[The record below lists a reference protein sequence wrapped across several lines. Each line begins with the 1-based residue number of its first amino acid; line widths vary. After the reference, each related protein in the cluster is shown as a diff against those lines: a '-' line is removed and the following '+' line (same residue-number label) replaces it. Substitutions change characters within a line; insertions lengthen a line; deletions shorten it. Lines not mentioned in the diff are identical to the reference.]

1 MENTD
6 VVVNN
11 EVELV
16 SLKLAKKHLKLDAD
30 YNEEDELIEVAI
42 ASAISQAENYTERK
56 FIKSTLLIKV
66 HKAESFIV
74 ERSSLNDTVQ
84 KVVVVEE
91 GVDSI
96 PLPSTSFSQTKR
108 GPEHYEVSFKDVEL
122 QPGQSLEVS
131 VAVGYDFKTLPK
143 SILSALLL
151 MVGDAFEKRED
162 RNQGSNT
169 AVNNLLRPYRKWL

>member
-56 FIKSTLLIKV
+56 FLKSTLLIKV

-74 ERSSLNDTVQ
+74 ERSSLNGTVQ

-122 QPGQSLEVS
+122 KSGQSLEVS
-131 VAVGYDFKTLPK
+131 VDSGFDSTDLPK
-143 SILSALLL
+143 PVLSAILLL
-151 MVGDAFEKRED
+151 VSDAYEKRED
-162 RNQGSNT
+162 RNQGNNT
-169 AVNNLLRPYRKWL
+169 VVNNILRPYRKWQ